1 MNRPVAEAGAQ
12 ANTGEEKALT
22 TRFTQDR
29 SPQQDRSRSEKT
41 HWFRWS
47 QLAFE
52 VMPLVLRDVFRK
64 AWEERYGYAWID
76 GVNHGQ
82 LIVYGGAIHSAADIK
97 LQGRFSVRKGHT
109 EVRSTVD
116 VSGVLKVGGIF
127 QVGRHI
133 FTVKSHGEGKLIGGD
148 GKHFGRSVRITVHEK
163 HTGANIDGE
172 EGWLRVLSI
181 PRARTHDGR
190 RLGRHILSRLRRG
203 IVNEWDMKTLTM
215 ALVGIVGCVVRCAPE
230 DRVSL
235 SLEQY
240 ASRMEAGT
248 LAPWQV
254 IQRLVHVR
262 NQNKHG
268 LVCAM
273 SNREYR
279 QVIKIYGHALAY
291 FNASEPLWNK
301 FRFFS
306 SEDAAS
312 PGKADF
318 SARVAEFG
326 GKMEAL
332 YPAQAYESKN
342 NDGDFEL
349 CAAEGGRGG
358 GGAGSRSEGGGWRG
372 VWKGAG
378 GGQGGGGNGNP
389 SRVIPLPSSH
399 TTPHEDDGGITG
411 VLNIVPGPAPG
422 QQEELSKA
430 GTVKRRRMCCI
441 GSLLPC
447 GMFGCCV
454 SSLLG

>member
-1 MNRPVAEAGAQ
+1 
-12 ANTGEEKALT
+12 
-22 TRFTQDR
+22 
-29 SPQQDRSRSEKT
+29 
-41 HWFRWS
+41 
-47 QLAFE
+47 
-52 VMPLVLRDVFRK
+52 MPLVLRDVFRK
-64 AWEERYGYAWID
+64 AWEDRYGYAWID
-76 GVNHGQ
+76 GVEHGE
-82 LIVYGGAIHSAADIK
+82 LIVYGGAIHSVADIQ
-97 LQGRFSVRKGHT
+97 LQGKFSLRKDHT

-116 VSGVLKVGGIF
+116 VSGVLKVGGLF

-133 FTVKSHGEGKLIGGD
+133 FTVKSHGEGKLIDGSGD
-148 GKHFGRSVRITVHEK
+148 TVHENSVRITVHEK
-163 HTGANIDGE
+163 HSGANIDGE
-172 EGWLRVLSI
+172 DGWLRVLSI
-181 PRARTHDGR
+181 PRARTHGGR

-203 IVNEWDMKTLTM
+203 IVDEWDTTTLTM
-215 ALVGIVGCVVRCAPE
+215 VLVGIVGCVVRCAPE

-279 QVIKIYGHALAY
+279 QVVKIYGHAMAY

-306 SEDAAS
+306 SEDAPS
-312 PGKADF
+312 PRKVDF

-326 GKMEAL
+326 GKMKAL

-349 CAAEGGRGG
+349 CEGEVGRRG
-358 GGAGSRSEGGGWRG
+358 GGAGSRSEGGRG
-372 VWKGAG
+372 KGARKGAG
-378 GGQGGGGNGNP
+378 GGRGGGGNGNP

-399 TTPHEDDGGITG
+399 TTPHKDDGGITG
-411 VLNIVPGPAPG
+411 ILNIVPGPAPG
-422 QQEELSKA
+422 HEKLSMA
-430 GTVKRRRMCCI
+430 DTVKRRRMCCM
-441 GSLLPC
+441 GSLLSC
-447 GMFGCCV
+447 SMFSCCV
-454 SSLLG
+454 SSMLG